1 MLDLTIFKDPSS
13 SDVLM
18 FQKMPKAWKLCH
30 FVWKKQ
36 WKPLIACYEIG
47 SLRLLRSFKELP
59 HLLG

>member
-18 FQKMPKAWKLCH
+18 FQKMPRAWKLRH

-36 WKPLIACYEIG
+36 WKQSIACYEIG
-47 SLRLLRSFKELP
+47 SLRLLRAFKELP
-59 HLLG
+59 PPLG